1 MKKRVVRLTESELI
15 QLVKKVVNEEM
26 SKEMGGETN
35 EGFFDDK
42 FGWIKDVARQVA
54 DLFRE
59 EVMSNIPEEELDSLK
74 DQAREMR
81 PSATIIKVEDMI
93 ASEEGKEAMEKAD
106 AQISPDIL
114 AEAVIM
120 EGLSSRVFKILD
132 RLGILSGVGL
142 TLSGVL
148 GFASNV
154 MGYTDS
160 MFLTKVNEMISP
172 YCGVFCG
179 PLSVLVIVLGIAIAL
194 GSAAMGH
201 RRSLRDK
208 EM

>member
-15 QLVKKVVNEEM
+15 QLVKRVVNEEM

-35 EGFFDDK
+35 EGFFTDK
-42 FGWIKDVARQVA
+42 FGWIKNAARQVA

-59 EVMSNIPEEELDSLK
+59 DVMPNIPEEELASLK

-81 PSATIIKVEDMI
+81 PSAAIIKVEDMV
-93 ASEEGKEAMEKAD
+93 ASEEGVEALEKAD
-106 AQISPDIL
+106 SQISPDVL

-120 EGLSSRVFKILD
+120 EGLSSRVFKVLD

-172 YCGVFCG
+172 YCGAFCG

>member
-26 SKEMGGETN
+26 SKEMSAETN
-35 EGFFDDK
+35 EGFFGDK

-59 EVMSNIPEEELDSLK
+59 EVMPNIPEEELDSLK

-81 PSATIIKVEDMI
+81 PSTTIIKVEDMI

-106 AQISPDIL
+106 AQISPDVL

-120 EGLSSRVFKILD
+120 EGLSSRVFKVLD
-132 RLGILSGVGL
+132 RLGILSGIGL

-148 GFASNV
+148 GFASHV

-172 YCGVFCG
+172 YCGAFCG

-194 GSAAMGH
+194 GSAAMGY